1 MFFSAGLEQLD
12 PALLAFVKCHVT
24 SPVKWEV
31 LRLLASQDGAW
42 MRAEQLARSSHRQS
56 CVLTKAVAEL
66 AADGVV
72 EILPAGAPEDVSY
85 RLPADEPT
93 SVVLHRLIEAAT
105 HSLEL
110 RAIIAAHLQHERQQT
125 LSVSASAAA

>member
-1 MFFSAGLEQLD
+1 MFFSPELEQLD

-31 LRLLASQDGAW
+31 LRVLASQDGAW
-42 MRAEQLARSSHRQS
+42 IRADQLARRTHRQPTELAAAIAS
-56 CVLTKAVAEL
+56 L

-72 EILPAGAPEDVSY
+72 EILPAGPPDETTY
-85 RLPADEPT
+85 RLPSDEPT
-93 SVVLHRLIEAAT
+93 SVVLHRLIEATT

-110 RAIIAAHLQHERQQT
+110 RAIIAAHLQHSRQQT
-125 LSVSASAAA
+125 QSFGAPAAA